1 MYLHV
6 GQDFVLNDRE
16 IIGGFDLDTA
26 TDAGQK
32 AKITDEFL
40 RKAQEQGAVV
50 DVSGAM
56 PKSFILTDF
65 AGGTVY
71 ITQLSTAA
79 IRGRSGRA
87 PG

>member
-16 IIGGFDLDTA
+16 IIGVFDLDTA

-56 PKSFILTDF
+56 PKSFILT
-65 AGGTVY
+65 VY

>member
-1 MYLHV
+1 MLMHA
-6 GQDFVLNDRE
+6 GRDFVLNTRDVV
-16 IIGGFDLDTA
+16 GFFDLDSPSP
-26 TDAGQK
+26 GR
-32 AKITDEFL
+32 ITHEFL
-40 RKAQEQGAVV
+40 ANAEKEGAVV
-50 DVSGAM
+50 DLSADI

>member
-16 IIGGFDLDTA
+16 IIGVFDLDTA

-40 RKAQEQGAVV
+40 RKAQEQGAVG
-50 DVSGAM
+50 DVRGAI
-56 PKSFILTDF
+56 PTSFILTDF

-71 ITQLSTAA
+71 ITQPSTAA

>member
-16 IIGGFDLDTA
+16 IIGVFDLDTA

-50 DVSGAM
+50 DVSCAM